1 MNREAIEIIAL
12 SKLKTKIS
20 LLEYTIPEIPD
31 NDKSPSWDGF
41 IKLYEK
47 RNQAGKQNLIRI
59 PVQVKGHYET
69 PPYSDYITFS
79 IEKYD
84 LENYLNE
91 RGCIF
96 FVIYIDENENYKI
109 YFQNLTRLKI
119 RRILKG
125 KENQKHISIQLEKF
139 PDDKDSALDIF
150 FNFVSD
156 MELNFPNQ
164 DITIADVFE
173 GKLKGSGFDSFNI
186 SYHGVK
192 YKNDPWGAFINTKP
206 TLCLKN
212 SVAGIIIPIET
223 DYEVILMSK
232 GTAPV
237 SINNIK
243 YYDDFE
249 IIRKQG
255 EKFSVNLGKSFKID
269 FNGTN
274 AKFHYETKGNLH
286 ERIQDTKFII
296 SLLSNKEIRIGNCS
310 LKCPL
315 GENEQKLINAKYFE
329 NNLRLLEYVRDL
341 LEKLK
346 VQTILNYDAVTKDD
360 EILLI
365 KLINIVL
372 LGASCIP
379 DKKNVLYKLQIANI
393 NLLLMPEK
401 EDEQNYKIINFFSD
415 ENKMLYSWA
424 SKEERKMILV
434 PKSYILNA
442 DDFMMLD
449 NIDYEIVYND
459 IINSQTSDELKE
471 YTFYFIKDMID
482 GYKRREKIKDNLLN
496 CINKSLAFLKNTVR
510 EYNYEKL
517 EKELIEYSK

>member
-1 MNREAIEIIAL
+1 M
-12 SKLKTKIS
+12 
-20 LLEYTIPEIPD
+20 
-31 NDKSPSWDGF
+31 
-41 IKLYEK
+41 
-47 RNQAGKQNLIRI
+47 
-59 PVQVKGHYET
+59 
-69 PPYSDYITFS
+69 
-79 IEKYD
+79 
-84 LENYLNE
+84 
-91 RGCIF
+91 
-96 FVIYIDENENYKI
+96 
-109 YFQNLTRLKI
+109 
-119 RRILKG
+119 
-125 KENQKHISIQLEKF
+125 
-139 PDDKDSALDIF
+139 
-150 FNFVSD
+150 
-156 MELNFPNQ
+156 
-164 DITIADVFE
+164 
-173 GKLKGSGFDSFNI
+173 
-186 SYHGVK
+186 
-192 YKNDPWGAFINTKP
+192 
-206 TLCLKN
+206 
-212 SVAGIIIPIET
+212 
-223 DYEVILMSK
+223 
-232 GTAPV
+232 
-237 SINNIK
+237 
-243 YYDDFE
+243 
-249 IIRKQG
+249 
-255 EKFSVNLGKSFKID
+255 
-269 FNGTN
+269 
-274 AKFHYETKGNLH
+274 
-286 ERIQDTKFII
+286 
-296 SLLSNKEIRIGNCS
+296 
-310 LKCPL
+310 

-346 VQTILNYDAVTKDD
+346 VQTILNYDAVTKGD

-379 DKKNVLYKLQIANI
+379 DQKNVLYKLQIANI
-393 NLLLMPEK
+393 NLLLMPKK
-401 EDEQNYKIINFFSD
+401 EDEQNYTIINFFSD